1 MSETSNWLIHDHR
14 RYEMALEAC
23 EFAAG
28 AEEWKEAVRRFE
40 AFVEDLRLHMRL
52 EDEVLYPFL
61 REQLGDSE
69 GELERLSEEH
79 GEIARL
85 LQDLATVIK
94 NKDFDHFEESLRP
107 LYQAMTEHHE
117 HEEQVLSRLGEG
129 HALLA
134 RRDEVVHRLEALA
147 SPQAGSRES

>member
-1 MSETSNWLIHDHR
+1 MSEMSNWLVHDHR
-14 RYEMALEAC
+14 KYEAALEAC

-40 AFVEDLRLHMRL
+40 DFVEDLKLHMRL

-61 REQLGDSE
+61 RETLGDPDRA
-69 GELERLSEEH
+69 LARLGEEH
-79 GEIARL
+79 AEIARL
-85 LQDLATVIK
+85 LQDLTTVIK

-134 RRDEVVHRLEALA
+134 RREEVLRRLGTFA
-147 SPQAGSRES
+147 PPAGQRP